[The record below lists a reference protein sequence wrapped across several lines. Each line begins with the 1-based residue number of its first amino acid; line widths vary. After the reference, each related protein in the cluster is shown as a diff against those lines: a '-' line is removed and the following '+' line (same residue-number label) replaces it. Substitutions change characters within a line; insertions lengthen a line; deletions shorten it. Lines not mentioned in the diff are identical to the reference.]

1 MAGEHLN
8 LYHELNT
15 KHPDYMQWSDEW
27 DLYRDILGDVDVEKE
42 KYLPVGDKKTR
53 AYTTSG

>member
-1 MAGEHLN
+1 MASEHVD

-15 KHPDYMQWSDEW
+15 KHPDYIQWSDEW

-42 KYLPVGDKKTR
+42 KIPNGR
-53 AYTTSG
+53 